1 MLSTPFMLSLRR
13 LFSLFTIEPWGAEK
27 VRAGPVWAI
36 FNQPMINRL
45 SERHIVALNYLLVTI
60 LAYFAA
66 LAANDIVLGR
76 SPAEEPIARAAYR
89 SSGRAPSHSRSDYQA
104 IVDRDIFNLTPPP
117 VVAPPPVVED
127 LHLTLIGV
135 SRMSKGKPFAIV
147 QDQRGEQA
155 VYRVGETIPDSGQL
169 VAVESDRVII
179 DHDGRAVIVDLPKDE
194 ISGPPGLRRL
204 GMPAPVEE
212 PDQAEEPAAPDS
224 SIDTSTDPSNADDQ

>member
-1 MLSTPFMLSLRR
+1 M
-13 LFSLFTIEPWGAEK
+13 
-27 VRAGPVWAI
+27 
-36 FNQPMINRL
+36 
-45 SERHIVALNYLLVTI
+45 ALNALLVAVLI
-60 LAYFAA
+60 YFAA
-66 LAANDIVLGR
+66 LAVNDVIGLGR
-76 SPAEEPIARAAYR
+76 STEGAPVLQTHGKVGHQAFADRSRAA
-89 SSGRAPSHSRSDYQA
+89 YQA

-194 ISGPPGLRRL
+194 ISGPPGLRRR